1 MYYVDRMHRLFPI
14 LLAALTMMTGCA
26 LPQPPPPMSMAKFAR
41 PPAQRN
47 RLGFSSGIAMHI
59 DPDED
64 TSLYAFPVEGGLG
77 ASFGDRYDLGI
88 SFGPFLGSAEGNV
101 AIIDGDFRLGII
113 HGVGLGLIS
122 TDEDQS
128 LVTQFTGGT
137 FLQTGRRRAFF
148 MGLKG
153 TYGVTVG
160 PSDAF
165 DNAAFYTGTMGF
177 LPSGRVKVIP
187 ELAVQN
193 IRWEPSG
200 EPLSAWTVAIGV
212 TVMIHYL
219 APGLL

>member
-1 MYYVDRMHRLFPI
+1 MRRFLAI
-14 LLAALTMMTGCA
+14 LIAAISTMAGCA
-26 LPQPPPPMSMAKFAR
+26 MPQPPPPMSMAKFAR

-47 RLGFSSGIAMHI
+47 RLGFSSGVAMHI

-88 SFGPFLGSAEGNV
+88 SFGPFLGTAEGNV
-101 AIIDGDFRLGII
+101 ALIDGDFRLGII
-113 HGVGLGLIS
+113 HGLGLGLIA

-128 LVTQFTGGT
+128 LVTQLTGGT

-153 TYGVTVG
+153 TYGLTVG
-160 PSDAF
+160 PSDTFEDAGI
-165 DNAAFYTGTMGF
+165 YTGTMGF

-193 IRWEPSG
+193 MRWEEAS

-219 APGLL
+219 APVIGR